1 MISKV
6 FRILMILMLGLGL
19 AACEDLFSDSS
30 QAPNV
35 QFTDLNGTRHEL
47 KDFEGKVVLFKFWST
62 DCTTCVAQMPDNIS
76 YQDEYGPEGFEVIA
90 IALKHDPID
99 YVRNFAQS
107 RALPFMVA
115 SDSDGEI
122 AKAFGDV
129 RMTPTAFLIDRKGR
143 IVKRYL
149 GLYDKNEF
157 KQTVE
162 KALQG

>member
-1 MISKV
+1 MVNVVRLLFVLALS
-6 FRILMILMLGLGL
+6 LGLV
-19 AACEDLFSDSS
+19 ACDDLFSDSS

-35 QFTDLNGTRHEL
+35 SFVDLEGSPHEL
-47 KDFEGKVVLFKFWST
+47 KDYQGKVVLFKFWST

-76 YQDEYGPEGFEVIA
+76 YQHDYGPEGFEVIA

-99 YVRNFAQS
+99 YVRNFAHS
-107 RALPFMVA
+107 RELPFTVA
-115 SDSDGEI
+115 SDSDGAI
-122 AKAFGDV
+122 AQAFGDV

>member
-1 MISKV
+1 MISRV

-19 AACEDLFSDSS
+19 AACEDLFSDSN

-47 KDFEGKVVLFKFWST
+47 KEFEGKVVLFKFWST

-107 RALPFMVA
+107 RALPFKIGRA
-115 SDSDGEI
+115 SCR
-122 AKAFGDV
+122 A
-129 RMTPTAFLIDRKGR
+129 RW
-143 IVKRYL
+143 
-149 GLYDKNEF
+149 
-157 KQTVE
+157 
-162 KALQG
+162 